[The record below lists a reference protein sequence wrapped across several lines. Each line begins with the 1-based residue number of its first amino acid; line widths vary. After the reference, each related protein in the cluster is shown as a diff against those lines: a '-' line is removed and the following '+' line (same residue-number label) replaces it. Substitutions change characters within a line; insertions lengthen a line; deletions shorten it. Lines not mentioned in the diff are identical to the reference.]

1 MKQLIITIAA
11 VVLVGCGDSP
21 NELLLQSVI
30 DGNVKEFKQHLAAGS
45 NVNVKDD
52 ARGKTPLHFA
62 AGNGQKEIVE
72 SLLAAGAQVNAK
84 MNNGMT
90 PLDWSDLLPPN
101 SNKTEIIDLL
111 HKHGGKRSNVIN
123 QSLKQL
129 EMKYNNGKTSE
140 ELKAEGK

>member
-1 MKQLIITIAA
+1 MKHLLITIAA
-11 VVLVGCGDSP
+11 VLLVGCGESHS
-21 NELLLQSVI
+21 ELLLQAVI
-30 DGNVKEFKQHLAAGS
+30 DGNVKEVKQHLASGAD
-45 NVNVKDD
+45 VNMKDD

-72 SLLAAGAQVNAK
+72 SLLAAGADVNAK

-90 PLDWSDLLPPN
+90 PLDWSALLPQN

-111 HKHGGKRSNVIN
+111 HKHGGKKGNWIG
-123 QSLKQL
+123 QTLKKV
-129 EMKYNNGKTSE
+129 EMKFNNGKTAE